1 MSKERLWKTSCQ
13 EGVTF
18 YSLPDNPRS
27 AVDLDIDDDVTE
39 LKFINH
45 ESHNSGFNVM
55 FYRLADCNKIFPQI
69 ETIFIGK
76 NVTIIEILN
85 KTFPNVKKVISE
97 SRTFRSGNVLIRNEI
112 DQSDRYELLNT
123 FCKKDGEEINLK
135 KTRTIRKNA
144 FDGCNSANIINAEE
158 IRICNTGAFS
168 GYDAIDRLPIVDGAR
183 MIGPVMVSFSEIIPK
198 ETKAISSDIDFIGK
212 SVSVSDIRIIQYIH
226 SEKMPESVY
235 IDDIGVIPP
244 IHIYGALKYG
254 VKYVNINPDNLYYK
268 SVDGVIYSSDGT
280 YLMKCPAGRTGI
292 LHIPDGVKT
301 IGAQA
306 FTGTHLNTV
315 IISDTVTDIEE
326 YAFSHSYIEHIVFGK
341 NISYIGENMF
351 TNCLKLKDIKIPSQI
366 RKICDS
372 AFYPISS
379 KLAEVEFSDGIEEI
393 CSNAFRFSPGAEKC
407 ITLPPSIKKLGKL
420 GLANVGH
427 LTVTTHK
434 GMLPEGLFGAIN
446 ANSSESKDRAITYLT
461 IDGHDYILPF
471 YNAYAA
477 EMDLYFKFLPFDPK
491 RIWNVY
497 QSISDNKK
505 RISFM
510 LFTYST
516 IGDEN
521 IKNNIKEE
529 LKNMQNATVKWLY
542 KTTRYDSKNSFNE
555 KRENF
560 IKFLSLGVAS
570 ESTLKK
576 LIQMCDANNDTTMK
590 AYVLDAMKR
599 LTETKKETYQ
609 L

>member
-1 MSKERLWKTSCQ
+1 MKGDFKMNNEMLWKTSCQ

-18 YSLPDNPRS
+18 YSLPDNPRC
-27 AVDLDIDDDVTE
+27 AVDLDIDDNVTE

-45 ESHNSGFNVM
+45 ENRNSGFNVM
-55 FYRLADCNKIFPQI
+55 RYRLTNCDKVFPQV
-69 ETIFIGK
+69 ETIFIDK

-85 KTFPNVKKVISE
+85 KIFPNVKTVISE
-97 SRTFRSGNVLIRNEI
+97 SKTFCSGNVLIRNDA
-112 DQSDRYELLNT
+112 DQSGGYELLNT
-123 FCKKDGEEINLK
+123 FCKKSGEEINLK
-135 KTRTIRKNA
+135 RVKTIRKNA
-144 FDGCNSANIINAEE
+144 FDGCNSANIINTDE

-168 GYDAIDRLPIVDGAR
+168 GYNAIDRLPMVDGAR
-183 MIGPVMVSFSEIIPK
+183 MIGPAMVSFSSVIPK
-198 ETKAISSDIDFIGK
+198 VTKAISSGIDFTGK
-212 SVSVSDIRIIQYIH
+212 SVSVSDIRVIQYIH

-235 IDDIGVIPP
+235 IDDVGAIPP
-244 IHIYGALKYG
+244 IHIYGALRFG
-254 VKYVNINPDNLYYK
+254 VKYVNINPDNPYYK

-280 YLMKCPAGRTGI
+280 YLMKCPAGMTGI
-292 LHIPDGVKT
+292 FRIPDGVKT
-301 IGAQA
+301 IGARA
-306 FTGTHLNTV
+306 FMGAHLNTV
-315 IISDTVTDIEE
+315 IFSDSVTDIEE
-326 YAFSHSYIEHIVFGK
+326 YAFSHSYIEHVVFGK
-341 NISYIGENMF
+341 TTSYIGENMF

-366 RKICDS
+366 KKICDS

-379 KLAEVEFSDGIEEI
+379 KLTEVEFSDGIEEI

-407 ITLPPSIKKLGKL
+407 ITLPSSIKKLGKL

-427 LTVTTHK
+427 INVTTRK

-446 ANSSESKDRAITYLT
+446 ASSSESKDRVITYLT
-461 IDGHDYILPF
+461 IDGHEYILPF
-471 YNAYAA
+471 YNAHAA

-491 RIWNVY
+491 RIWNIY
-497 QSISDNKK
+497 QFISDNKK

-516 IGDEN
+516 IDDEE

-542 KTTRYDSKNSFNE
+542 KANRCNLL
-555 KRENF
+555 
-560 IKFLSLGVAS
+560 KFLSLGVAS

-576 LIQMCDANNDTTMK
+576 LIQMCDANNDITMK
-590 AYVLDAMKR
+590 AYVLDAMKW
-599 LTETKKETYQ
+599 LAEIKKEAYK